1 MEGTEAVAS
10 CHEPPPQA
18 NNSAWP
24 MTGVSGVLTNPTS
37 CIGSK
42 PRNRTHAHARHAPLL
57 LLLVT
62 PMVTHSRRAL
72 HAVVCVQLDDVVED
86 PFELYG
92 QGQVIPA
99 ADGPLL
105 PRIGSGKNHT
115 ACDVCEVE
123 DELLNCQYCPRAYHL
138 HCLNPMLDD
147 EPKVPH
153 DFSMIRVAEAVG
165 SLSHWACLQG
175 KWACPECTARYMSAK
190 AKAAAPPASPA
201 PKVRARVVLVS
212 DCATLMWLCVCLCG
226 CATTTA
232 PKEEARDIQ
241 TAGEAILAATQ
252 AH

>member
-1 MEGTEAVAS
+1 MRPLGEGNSRSHNTRTASNNTNGEATQARVEGTEAVAS

-153 DFSMIRVAEAVG
+153 D
-165 SLSHWACLQG
+165 
-175 KWACPECTARYMSAK
+175 SA
-190 AKAAAPPASPA
+190 
-201 PKVRARVVLVS
+201 
-212 DCATLMWLCVCLCG
+212 
-226 CATTTA
+226 
-232 PKEEARDIQ
+232 
-241 TAGEAILAATQ
+241 
-252 AH
+252 